1 MSTNATEVLDD
12 SQVQARADM
21 RAYLETM
28 IQKIV
33 RNPAGVRVEFF
44 RGDKTTV
51 YVVVVAPEDLG
62 LLLGKKGATI
72 EAIRVILKAQMARF
86 GMRAVVQ
93 LDQQLEAYC
102 ARGSAQD

>member
-1 MSTNATEVLDD
+1 MSTNTEEVLDD
-12 SQVQARADM
+12 TQVQARAEM
-21 RAYLETM
+21 RVYLENL
-28 IQKIV
+28 IKKIV

-72 EAIRVILKAQMARF
+72 EAIRVILKAMMARF

-93 LDQQLEAYC
+93 LDQQLEVYC
-102 ARGSAQD
+102 ARGTSQD